1 MTGVWWH
8 AAGAPCPVRPCRS
21 LAYRGILCKSQ
32 DERGKDMIF
41 SVDSKPSMRA
51 ASAARPTG
59 AFGQRYPINLA
70 AKADSPAVANVRVTY
85 LEQCPPASE
94 RLAQSSI

>member
-1 MTGVWWH
+1 MLLALQGQCARAVAWH
-8 AAGAPCPVRPCRS
+8 TMCVYHMRF
-21 LAYRGILCKSQ
+21 Q
-32 DERGKDMIF
+32 DERGKDMVF

-70 AKADSPAVANVRVTY
+70 AKADSPAVANVSATHTG
-85 LEQCPPASE
+85 LQINAHKAPLTC
-94 RLAQSSI
+94 IC

>member
-1 MTGVWWH
+1 MQ
-8 AAGAPCPVRPCRS
+8 
-21 LAYRGILCKSQ
+21 SQ

-51 ASAARPTG
+51 AAGGRPTG

-70 AKADSPAVANVRVTY
+70 AKADSPAVANVSATSTSSQPMY
-85 LEQCPPASE
+85 TKPTSTCIPASGPVQRWE
-94 RLAQSSI
+94 GQAPRRQRRSRRV

>member
-1 MTGVWWH
+1 VWWH
-8 AAGAPCPVRPCRS
+8 AAGAASSVQPCSR
-21 LAYRGILCKSQ
+21 LLYRGIPCNSQ

-70 AKADSPAVANVRVTY
+70 AKADSPAVANVSATPISQY
-85 LEQCPPASE
+85 
-94 RLAQSSI
+94 